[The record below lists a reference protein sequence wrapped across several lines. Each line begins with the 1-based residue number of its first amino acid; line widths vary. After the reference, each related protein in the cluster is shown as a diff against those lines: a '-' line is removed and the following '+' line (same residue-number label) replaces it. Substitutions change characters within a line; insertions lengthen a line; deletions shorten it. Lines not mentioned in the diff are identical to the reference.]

1 MLTLS
6 GATYRY
12 PGAAV
17 DSLRDVSLV
26 LPEGSVTGIV
36 GTAESGL
43 STICLVLSGLA
54 PRVVGGH
61 LRGSLQVDGEDTVGW
76 PMHRLC
82 ESVVLGVGRPG
93 GQLSMVAETVYEEV
107 AFGPANLGLPRDEV
121 MARTEEALEQV
132 AISHLAGREPRL
144 LSGGEHQLVAIAGLL
159 AMRAP
164 HLVLDEPVA
173 HLDAHGREKVLAA
186 VASAAAA
193 GTAVLLATRSS
204 EVVLRSC
211 ATVLVMAGGR
221 VVAQG
226 PPVEVLA
233 DPATWALGI
242 AEPTGMRLERLLAVE
257 RLLAATGMA
266 SPSGASSALP
276 EPPPPGAR

>member
-144 LSGGEHQLVAIAGLL
+144 LV
-159 AMRAP
+159 R
-164 HLVLDEPVA
+164 
-173 HLDAHGREKVLAA
+173 RR
-186 VASAAAA
+186 ASAGGDRGPA
-193 GTAVLLATRSS
+193 GHAGATPGPR
-204 EVVLRSC
+204 R
-211 ATVLVMAGGR
+211 AGR
-221 VVAQG
+221 
-226 PPVEVLA
+226 PP
-233 DPATWALGI
+233 
-242 AEPTGMRLERLLAVE
+242 
-257 RLLAATGMA
+257 
-266 SPSGASSALP
+266 
-276 EPPPPGAR
+276 